1 MMMMITIMMIII
13 FCQSFFISGFDGQSL
28 NLQLLTSNFFFLISL
43 AKVQLFRGYD
53 FKVQLF
59 HTCTVLKNMES

>member
-1 MMMMITIMMIII
+1 MMIKTIMMIII

-28 NLQLLTSNFFFLISL
+28 NLQLLTFNFFFKFRSI
-43 AKVQLFRGYD
+43 KVQLFRGYD

-59 HTCTVLKNMES
+59 HTCTVLNNMES